1 MTKVKF
7 VHTADLHL
15 DTPFKGL
22 SNWDNQLASKLK
34 DATLKSFYNIIDLCI
49 QEKVDFL
56 IIAGDIF
63 DSEIKSLA
71 AHLAFYNALKK
82 LSDNNIATYIV
93 CGNHDPLSSLADF
106 KELPDNVFLF
116 NSSKAGK
123 ETFYKDGKALAD
135 IYGIS
140 FENKIVKKNLAKTF
154 QLEDGHS
161 PFSIAVM
168 HGTIGNP
175 GPHENYAP
183 FTKDDVINKGFDYW
197 ALGHIHKKEII
208 RQSMP
213 AIVYPG
219 NPQGRDFGETGAKG
233 CCLVEISDTKEPRI
247 DFIPTQLLRFEE
259 ATINIEGVN
268 TIELV
273 YQKIESINDYINDYD
288 EKTGY
293 IIRLTLTG
301 KTSLH
306 TKLNKDEEIEE
317 LLEYLNQGLSLSGY
331 TRIDTIKVKTQ
342 PDIDIEKLRKGTDFA
357 AEVLKTFET
366 YDNDKNKLEQLI
378 EDTNNNMSD
387 NYAKKE
393 IGNLTDEEKK
403 EIMNKARWKILNQL
417 SITDNDY

>member
-63 DSEIKSLA
+63 ESEIKSLA

-208 RQSMP
+208 RQ
-213 AIVYPG
+213 
-219 NPQGRDFGETGAKG
+219 
-233 CCLVEISDTKEPRI
+233 
-247 DFIPTQLLRFEE
+247 
-259 ATINIEGVN
+259 
-268 TIELV
+268 
-273 YQKIESINDYINDYD
+273 
-288 EKTGY
+288 
-293 IIRLTLTG
+293 
-301 KTSLH
+301 
-306 TKLNKDEEIEE
+306 
-317 LLEYLNQGLSLSGY
+317 
-331 TRIDTIKVKTQ
+331 
-342 PDIDIEKLRKGTDFA
+342 
-357 AEVLKTFET
+357 
-366 YDNDKNKLEQLI
+366 
-378 EDTNNNMSD
+378 
-387 NYAKKE
+387 
-393 IGNLTDEEKK
+393 
-403 EIMNKARWKILNQL
+403 
-417 SITDNDY
+417 